1 MRTLVFLLA
10 LSTAVISAG
19 CARDRRDRP
28 PEPARESRLANLP
41 FVYRM
46 TVQQGNIVNE
56 DMIDQLQFGMTR
68 NQVLYVLGTP
78 MLADMFHT
86 NRWDYTYTIR
96 RGHQPMEVKPL
107 TLWFENDQLARI
119 DGPQPR
125 PARAE
130 AALENR
136 ELVVTVP
143 DWQDNRGLFRRTLNA
158 LGGDNAPPERQRVTA
173 PDAEAEAEAAE
184 EAGPLP

>member
-1 MRTLVFLLA
+1 MRTLVLLLA
-10 LSTAVISAG
+10 LSTAVISTG
-19 CARDRRDRP
+19 CARHRRDRP

-46 TVQQGNIVNE
+46 TVQQGNIVSE
-56 DMIDQLQFGMTR
+56 EMIDQLQFGMTKS
-68 NQVLYVLGTP
+68 QVQYLLGTP

-86 NRWDYTYTIR
+86 NRWDYTYTVR

-107 TLWFENDQLARI
+107 TVWFENDQLVRI
-119 DGPQPR
+119 DGAQPN
-125 PARAE
+125 ASRAE

-136 ELVVTVP
+136 ELVVSVP
-143 DWQDNRGLFRRTLNA
+143 DWQDNRGLIRKTLNA
-158 LGGDNAPPERQRVTA
+158 LGGGNAPPERQRVTA
-173 PDAEAEAEAAE
+173 PNAEAAAEAAE